1 MGEVTGSAA
10 QADPLFILGCQGFP
24 ADLFRFVI
32 IFLWR
37 FWVCLHVSAVEAEKR
52 EKGNCEI
59 HLVNTRYT
67 STGRVFIN
75 RFISRH
81 AEGGYEH
88 CMGIFV
94 SSGHKLGLH
103 MCALSLSLSLS
114 LPYSLHHAMKP
125 NSGPVSWNRTLS
137 GLRKRDPGL
146 GKTWGSAWPLQTEAP
161 QAVSVGA
168 DGDQTE
174 LSWKD
179 TVSPSCKVSSVPA
192 REPRGWVT
200 RQRAMGSEPA
210 RAAHPWWMALGWRPP
225 INATLISTAD

>member
-1 MGEVTGSAA
+1 MREVAGSAA

-59 HLVNTRYT
+59 HLVNTRYA

-81 AEGGYEH
+81 TEGGYEH
-88 CMGIFV
+88 CKGIFV
-94 SSGHKLGLH
+94 SSGHMLNLH
-103 MCALSLSLSLS
+103 MCAHTHTLSLS
-114 LPYSLHHAMKP
+114 YSLHHAMKS

-146 GKTWGSAWPLQTEAP
+146 GKT
-161 QAVSVGA
+161 
-168 DGDQTE
+168 
-174 LSWKD
+174 
-179 TVSPSCKVSSVPA
+179 
-192 REPRGWVT
+192 
-200 RQRAMGSEPA
+200 
-210 RAAHPWWMALGWRPP
+210 
-225 INATLISTAD
+225 